1 MSDKFS
7 RMADVK
13 TFELPFS
20 VPTVEISLYT
30 LNRVLPDPGTE
41 WFGATVRK
49 ALGAAT
55 NRNSDVVTA
64 R

>member
-20 VPTVEISLYT
+20 VPAMETSLYT
-30 LNRVLPDPGTE
+30 LKKVLPDPGTE
-41 WFGATVRK
+41 WFRATVRK

-55 NRNSDVVTA
+55 NRDPDVVTA